1 MIDLQVSR
9 KQIDEIDSQIVKLF
23 EERMKVANEVAKYKM
38 ETGKAVFDK
47 EREEQKLDS
56 LSKISHGKFNERAV
70 RELFSQ
76 IMSISRKYQYGVL
89 PHTDDITD
97 FEKTEKRLIKN
108 RQKYIILACRAPIHS
123 RRWKTCLVRRYRG
136 SAVRVFRA

>member
-76 IMSISRKYQYGVL
+76 IMSISRKYQY
-89 PHTDDITD
+89 
-97 FEKTEKRLIKN
+97 K
-108 RQKYIILACRAPIHS
+108 
-123 RRWKTCLVRRYRG
+123 VRRYSDG
-136 SAVRVFRA
+136 IFPSAGIVAEP